1 MLRKVK
7 KVALTSL
14 GCKVSQ
20 YDAVALANLFEKKGY
35 KVVNFSEEADIY
47 VVNTCTVTHLA
58 DRKSRQLIRRAK
70 RKNPVS
76 LVVVTGCYAQVSPEE
91 VKNIPEVD
99 VVAGTHNLNQ
109 LVDLV
114 ENICREVP
122 AETKYNLVRRFN
134 CVQAYEELPVLSL
147 PERTRAYVKIQEGCN
162 NFCTYCII
170 PYARGPLRSR
180 PPEKILDEVTSLT
193 QKGFKEIVLTGI
205 HIGAYGQDLGSQI
218 NLTNLLSFL
227 INLPALKR
235 LRLSSIEP
243 QDVNPALI
251 KFIATQSKICRHL
264 HIPLQSGDNEILR
277 NMRRRYIV
285 NEYRDLA
292 NLIREQINGVALTTD
307 LIVGFPGETE
317 QQFKNT
323 YLFVQ
328 EMAFSRLHVFK
339 YSPRPGTLA
348 ATLPGQVKES
358 VKKDRSELL
367 ISLGKKL
374 AHSFALQHV
383 GHEVNVLVEEEAP
396 SFYPGCLKG
405 FTDNYLTVIFP
416 GPIELRGQ
424 IVKVKVKEVEN
435 NLLKG
440 MII

>member
-20 YDAVALANLFEKKGY
+20 YDATALANLFEKRGY
-35 KVVNFSEEADIY
+35 KIVNFSEEADIY
-47 VVNTCTVTHLA
+47 VINTCTVTHLA

-76 LVVVTGCYAQVSPEE
+76 LVIVTGCYAQVSPEE
-91 VKNIPEVD
+91 VKSIPEVD
-99 VVAGTHNLNQ
+99 VVAGTYNLAQ
-109 LVDLV
+109 IVDLV
-114 ENICREVP
+114 EKHKGEAPIK
-122 AETKYNLVRRFN
+122 TKYNLVRRFN

-162 NFCTYCII
+162 NFCTYCIV

-180 PPEKILDEVTSLT
+180 QPEKVLGEVASLT

-218 NLTNLLSFL
+218 NLTTLLSFL
-227 INLPALKR
+227 AKIPNLKR

-243 QDVNPALI
+243 QDVSFALI
-251 KFIATQSKICRHL
+251 EFVATQPKICRHI

-277 NMRRRYIV
+277 SMGRRYNIS
-285 NEYRDLA
+285 EYRDLV

-323 YLFVQ
+323 YLFIQ

-348 ATLPGQVKES
+348 ATFPNQVKES

-367 ISLGKKL
+367 ISLGKEL
-374 AHSFALQHV
+374 AHSFALQHI
-383 GHEVNVLVEEEAP
+383 GHEVNVLVEEEAAG
-396 SFYPGCLKG
+396 FYPGCLKG
-405 FTDNYLTVIFP
+405 LTGNYLTAIFP
-416 GPIELRGQ
+416 GSIELRGH

>member
-1 MLRKVK
+1 MLEKVK

-20 YDAVALANLFEKKGY
+20 YDAAALTNLFEKRGY
-35 KVVNFSEEADIY
+35 KVVSFSEEADIY
-47 VVNTCTVTHLA
+47 VINTCTVTHLA

-70 RKNPVS
+70 RMNPVS
-76 LVVVTGCYAQVSPEE
+76 LVIVTGCYAQVSPEE

-99 VVAGTHNLNQ
+99 VVAGTRNLNQ

-114 ENICREVP
+114 EKIYLGESI
-122 AETKYNLVRRFN
+122 ETRYNLVGRFN
-134 CVQAYEELPVLSL
+134 CVQPYEELPVLSMT
-147 PERTRAYVKIQEGCN
+147 ERTRAYVKIQEGCN
-162 NFCTYCII
+162 NYCTYCIV

-180 PPEKILDEVTSLT
+180 QPEKVLDEVASLL

-205 HIGAYGQDLGSQI
+205 HIGAYGQDLESQI

-227 INLPALKR
+227 TNIPALKR

-251 KFIATQSKICRHL
+251 KFIAAQPKICRHL
-264 HIPLQSGDNEILR
+264 HIPLQSGDDEILR
-277 NMRRRYIV
+277 NMGRRYNV
-285 NEYRDLA
+285 REYRDLA
-292 NLIREQINGVALTTD
+292 NLIREQINGIALTTD

-323 YLFVQ
+323 YLFVR
-328 EMAFSRLHVFK
+328 EIAFSRLHVFK
-339 YSPRPGTLA
+339 YSSRPGTLA
-348 ATLPGQVKES
+348 ATFPNRAKEP
-358 VKKDRSELL
+358 VKKERSELL
-367 ISLGKKL
+367 ISLGKEL

-383 GHEVNVLVEEEAP
+383 GHEVNVLVEEEAG
-396 SFYPGCLKG
+396 FYPGYLKG
-405 FTDNYLTVIFP
+405 LTGNYLTAIFP
-416 GPIELRGQ
+416 GSLKLRGQ

>member
-1 MLRKVK
+1 MLEKVK

-14 GCKVSQ
+14 GCKVNQ
-20 YDAVALANLFEKKGY
+20 YDAAALTNLFEKRGY
-35 KVVNFSEEADIY
+35 KVVSFSEEADIY
-47 VVNTCTVTHLA
+47 VINTCTVTHLA

-70 RKNPVS
+70 RMNPVS
-76 LVVVTGCYAQVSPEE
+76 LVIVTGCYAQVSPEE

-99 VVAGTHNLNQ
+99 VVAGTRSLNQ
-109 LVDLV
+109 VVDLV
-114 ENICREVP
+114 EKIYLGESI
-122 AETKYNLVRRFN
+122 ETRYNLVGRFN
-134 CVQAYEELPVLSL
+134 CVQPYEELPVLSMT
-147 PERTRAYVKIQEGCN
+147 ERTRAYVKIQEGCN

-180 PPEKILDEVTSLT
+180 QPEKVLDEAASLL

-205 HIGAYGQDLGSQI
+205 HIGAYGQDMESQI

-227 INLPALKR
+227 TNIPALKR

-251 KFIATQSKICRHL
+251 KFIATQPKICRHF

-277 NMRRRYIV
+277 NMGRRYNV
-285 NEYRDLA
+285 REYRDLA
-292 NLIREQINGVALTTD
+292 NLIRERIKGVALTTD

-323 YLFVQ
+323 CLFVR
-328 EMAFSRLHVFK
+328 EIAFSRLHVFK

-348 ATLPGQVKES
+348 ATFPNQVKEP
-358 VKKDRSELL
+358 VKKERSELL
-367 ISLGKKL
+367 ISLGKEL

-383 GHEVNVLVEEEAP
+383 GHEVNVLVEEEAG
-396 SFYPGCLKG
+396 FYPGYLKG
-405 FTDNYLTVIFP
+405 LTDNYLTAIFP
-416 GPIELRGQ
+416 GSLELRGQ
-424 IVKVKVKEVEN
+424 IVKVKVKGVEN

>member
-1 MLRKVK
+1 MLKKVK

-20 YDAVALANLFEKKGY
+20 YDANALANLFEKRGY
-35 KVVNFSEEADIY
+35 KIVNFSEEADIY
-47 VVNTCTVTHLA
+47 VINTCTVTHLA

-76 LVVVTGCYAQVSPEE
+76 LVVVTGCYAQASPEE

-99 VVAGTHNLNQ
+99 VIAGTRNLNQ

-114 ENICREVP
+114 EKLCREVP
-122 AETKYNLVRRFN
+122 IETKYNLVRRFN
-134 CVQAYEELPVLSL
+134 FVQAYEELSVLSL
-147 PERTRAYVKIQEGCN
+147 SERTRAYVKIQEGCN
-162 NFCTYCII
+162 NFCTYCIV

-180 PPEKILDEVTSLT
+180 QPEKIIDEVTSLT

-205 HIGAYGQDLGSQI
+205 HIGAYGRDLENQV
-218 NLTNLLSFL
+218 NLTALLSFL
-227 INLPALKR
+227 VNIPNLKR
-235 LRLSSIEP
+235 IRLSSIEP
-243 QDVNPALI
+243 QDVNLALI
-251 KFIATQSKICRHL
+251 EFIATQPKICRHL
-264 HIPLQSGDNEILR
+264 HIPLQSGDNEIIR
-277 NMRRRYIV
+277 SMGSRY
-285 NEYRDLA
+285 NNSKYRKLVK
-292 NLIREQINGVALTTD
+292 LIREQINGVALTTD

-323 YLFVQ
+323 YLFVR

-339 YSPRPGTLA
+339 YSSRPGTLA
-348 ATLPGQVKES
+348 ATFPNQVEES
-358 VKKDRSELL
+358 VKKDRSEIL
-367 ISLGKKL
+367 IFLGKEL
-374 AHSFALQHV
+374 AHSFALQHM
-383 GHEVNVLVEEEAP
+383 GREVNVLVEEEAA

-405 FTDNYLTVIFP
+405 LTDNYLTAIFP
-416 GPIELRGQ
+416 GSLELRGH

>member
-7 KVALTSL
+7 KVALASL
-14 GCKVSQ
+14 GCKVNQ
-20 YDAVALANLFEKKGY
+20 YDATALANLFEKRGY
-35 KVVNFSEEADIY
+35 KIVNFSEEADIY
-47 VVNTCTVTHLA
+47 VINTCTVTHLA

-91 VKNIPEVD
+91 VKSIPEVD
-99 VVAGTHNLNQ
+99 VVAGTYDLAQ
-109 LVDLV
+109 IVDLV
-114 ENICREVP
+114 EKHKGEAPIK
-122 AETKYNLVRRFN
+122 TKYNLVRRFN

-162 NFCTYCII
+162 NICTYCII

-180 PPEKILDEVTSLT
+180 QPEKVLGEVASLT

-218 NLTNLLSFL
+218 NLTTLLSFL
-227 INLPALKR
+227 TKIPTLKR

-243 QDVNPALI
+243 QDVNSTLI
-251 KFIATQSKICRHL
+251 EFVATQPKICRHL

-277 NMRRRYIV
+277 SMGRRYNIS
-285 NEYRDLA
+285 EYRDLV
-292 NLIREQINGVALTTD
+292 NLIREQINGVALATD

-323 YLFVQ
+323 YLFIQ

-339 YSPRPGTLA
+339 YS
-348 ATLPGQVKES
+348 
-358 VKKDRSELL
+358 
-367 ISLGKKL
+367 
-374 AHSFALQHV
+374 
-383 GHEVNVLVEEEAP
+383 
-396 SFYPGCLKG
+396 
-405 FTDNYLTVIFP
+405 
-416 GPIELRGQ
+416 
-424 IVKVKVKEVEN
+424 
-435 NLLKG
+435 
-440 MII
+440 

>member
-7 KVALTSL
+7 KVALASL
-14 GCKVSQ
+14 GCKVNQ
-20 YDAVALANLFEKKGY
+20 YDATALANLFEKRGY
-35 KVVNFSEEADIY
+35 KIVNFSEEADIY
-47 VVNTCTVTHLA
+47 VINTCTVTHLA

-76 LVVVTGCYAQVSPEE
+76 LVIVTGCYAQVSPEE
-91 VKNIPEVD
+91 VKSIPEVD
-99 VVAGTHNLNQ
+99 VVAGTYDLAQ
-109 LVDLV
+109 IVDLV
-114 ENICREVP
+114 EKHKGEAPIK
-122 AETKYNLVRRFN
+122 TKYNLVRRFN

-162 NFCTYCII
+162 NICTYCII

-180 PPEKILDEVTSLT
+180 QPEKVLGEVTSLT

-205 HIGAYGQDLGSQI
+205 HIGAYGQDLGSQV
-218 NLTNLLSFL
+218 NLTTLLSFL
-227 INLPALKR
+227 MKIPTLKR

-243 QDVNPALI
+243 QDVNSALI
-251 KFIATQSKICRHL
+251 KFIATQAKICRHL

-277 NMRRRYIV
+277 SMGRRYNIS
-285 NEYRDLA
+285 EYRDLV

-328 EMAFSRLHVFK
+328 EIAFSRLHVFK

-348 ATLPGQVKES
+348 ATFPNQVKES

-367 ISLGKKL
+367 ISLGKEL
-374 AHSFALQHV
+374 AHSFALQHI
-383 GHEVNVLVEEEAP
+383 GHEVNVLAEEEAAG
-396 SFYPGCLKG
+396 FYPGCLKG
-405 FTDNYLTVIFP
+405 LTDNYLTAIFP
-416 GPIELRGQ
+416 GSIELRGH

>member
-1 MLRKVK
+1 MLEKVK

-14 GCKVSQ
+14 GCKVNQ
-20 YDAVALANLFEKKGY
+20 YDAAALANLFEKRGY
-35 KVVNFSEEADIY
+35 KVVSFSEEADIY
-47 VVNTCTVTHLA
+47 VINTCTVTHLA

-70 RKNPVS
+70 RMNPVS
-76 LVVVTGCYAQVSPEE
+76 LVIVTGCYAQVSPEE

-99 VVAGTHNLNQ
+99 VVAGTRNLNQ

-114 ENICREVP
+114 EKICLGESI
-122 AETKYNLVRRFN
+122 ETRYNLVCRFN
-134 CVQAYEELPVLSL
+134 CVQPYEELPVLSMI
-147 PERTRAYVKIQEGCN
+147 ERTRAYVKIQEGCN
-162 NFCTYCII
+162 NYCTYCIV
-170 PYARGPLRSR
+170 PYARGPSRSR
-180 PPEKILDEVTSLT
+180 QPEKVLSEVASLL

-205 HIGAYGQDLGSQI
+205 HIGAYGQDLESQI

-227 INLPALKR
+227 TNIPALKR

-251 KFIATQSKICRHL
+251 KFIAEQPKICRHL

-277 NMRRRYIV
+277 NMGRRYNV
-285 NEYRDLA
+285 REFRDLV
-292 NLIREQINGVALTTD
+292 NLTRGQINEVALTTD

-323 YLFVQ
+323 YSFVR
-328 EMAFSRLHVFK
+328 EIAFSRLHVFK

-348 ATLPGQVKES
+348 ATFSNQVRET
-358 VKKDRSELL
+358 VKKERSELL
-367 ISLGKKL
+367 ISLGKEL
-374 AHSFALQHV
+374 ARSFALQYV
-383 GHEVNVLVEEEAP
+383 GHKVKVLVEEEAG
-396 SFYPGCLKG
+396 FYPGYLKG
-405 FTDNYLTVIFP
+405 FTDNYLTAIFP
-416 GPIELRGQ
+416 GSLELRGQ

>member
-7 KVALTSL
+7 KVALASL
-14 GCKVSQ
+14 GCKVNQ
-20 YDAVALANLFEKKGY
+20 YDATALANLFEKRGY
-35 KVVNFSEEADIY
+35 KVVNFSEKADIY
-47 VVNTCTVTHLA
+47 IINTCTVTHLA

-99 VVAGTHNLNQ
+99 VVAGTRNLAQ
-109 LVDLV
+109 LVNLV
-114 ENICREVP
+114 EKIYRGQP
-122 AETKYNLVRRFN
+122 TETRYNLVCGFN
-134 CVQAYEELPVLSL
+134 CVQPYEELPVLSMT
-147 PERTRAYVKIQEGCN
+147 ERTRAYVKIQEGCN
-162 NFCTYCII
+162 NFCTYCIV

-180 PPEKILDEVTSLT
+180 QPKKVLDEVTSLT

-205 HIGAYGQDLGSQI
+205 HIGAYGQDLESQI

-227 INLPALKR
+227 TDIPSLKR

-251 KFIATQSKICRHL
+251 KFIAEQPKICRHL

-277 NMRRRYIV
+277 NMGRRYNV
-285 NEYRDLA
+285 REFRDLV
-292 NLIREQINGVALTTD
+292 NLTRGQINEVALTTD

-323 YLFVQ
+323 YSFVR
-328 EMAFSRLHVFK
+328 EIAFSRLHVFK

-348 ATLPGQVKES
+348 ATFSNQVRET
-358 VKKDRSELL
+358 VKKERSELL
-367 ISLGKKL
+367 ISLGKEL
-374 AHSFALQHV
+374 ARSFALQYV
-383 GHEVNVLVEEEAP
+383 GHKVKVLVEEEAG
-396 SFYPGCLKG
+396 FYPGYLKG
-405 FTDNYLTVIFP
+405 FTDNYLTAIFP
-416 GPIELRGQ
+416 GSLELRGQ